1 MSSLYPALQKKMK
14 LSHDHQEI
22 AYIATEINQNSISIY
37 AHFNTIY
44 NVYVSAFSVQ
54 QVVFQEMA
62 GIVSPPRYWWDKASY
77 FVHSPGT
84 QVQLHYQMHLML
96 LKKVLICV

>member
-1 MSSLYPALQKKMK
+1 MK

-37 AHFNTIY
+37 AHFN
-44 NVYVSAFSVQ
+44 VSAFLVQ

-77 FVHSPGT
+77 FVQLPGT
-84 QVQLHYQMHLML
+84 QVQLHYQMHLIL